1 MIHERKISSRKG
13 ESYMIEVE
21 KRYWFSY
28 EVQEDDEEENQIL
41 IHNHGL
47 NCTVIAK
54 DRKTKQGRLWEVRSD
69 TGSEFTVFEKELK
82 EIKL

>member
-1 MIHERKISSRKG
+1 
-13 ESYMIEVE
+13 MIEVG

-28 EVQEDDEEENQIL
+28 EVQEEDDEENQIL
-41 IHNHGL
+41 IDNHGL
-47 NCTVIAK
+47 NCTVIDK

>member
-1 MIHERKISSRKG
+1 
-13 ESYMIEVE
+13 MIEVG

-28 EVQEDDEEENQIL
+28 EVQEDDDEENQIL
-41 IHNHGL
+41 IDNHGL
-47 NCTVIAK
+47 NCTVIDK